1 MWGRCLAG
9 SLTAVRIVTCV
20 VVVVVVENVVEDVV
34 EEVVVDDIVV
44 DDDNAGA
51 APRQLPTAAQGLEEH
66 STGR

>member
-1 MWGRCLAG
+1 MGVRERCLAG

-20 VVVVVVENVVEDVV
+20 VVVVEDVEDVV
-34 EEVVVDDIVV
+34 EEVVVEEVV
-44 DDDNAGA
+44 VVDDNAGA